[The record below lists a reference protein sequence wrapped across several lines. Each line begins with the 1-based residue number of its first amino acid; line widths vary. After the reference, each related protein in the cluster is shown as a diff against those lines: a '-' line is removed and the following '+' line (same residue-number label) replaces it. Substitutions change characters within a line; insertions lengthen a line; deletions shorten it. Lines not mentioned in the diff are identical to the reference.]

1 MGVSGFPAS
10 ASANTVSYGAAGAQ
24 SIFVTDYHHL
34 TLTGSGTKT
43 FGSGTTRIA
52 GTFDVIGGAVADAT
66 TNSTTVEFNGTSSQA
81 VYGLSYYNVTINNAN
96 GVTLD
101 GTLTVTNTLTLT
113 NGVVTTGTDILRIG
127 ASGSV
132 LRTSG
137 HVAGNF
143 AKTRGTGS
151 PSETYQIGDAIGNYT
166 PVTVAFVN
174 VTVSGELTMSTTAGD
189 HPEILT
195 SGIEPSK
202 TVNRYWTLG
211 ASGITYST
219 YDVTMNFVGGD
230 VDGGANTAN
239 FIIGRYESATW
250 NLPTVGTLTS
260 TSSQATGVVG
270 FGDFQIGEQTTAV
283 LKTWDGGAAT
293 NNWGHGNNWN
303 PNGVPGSSNNVN
315 LTGAN
320 TIDVNVA
327 ASVNSITL
335 NNSSLAV
342 TIQTGNSLTVGG
354 DFLLASGMLNTETT
368 FPAVTGTVS
377 ITGGTVG
384 YTNGGAQ
391 TIAVQSYYHLSLS
404 GSGTKTFGAG
414 TTGIAG
420 D

>member
-1 MGVSGFPAS
+1 VRPP
-10 ASANTVSYGAAGAQ
+10 
-24 SIFVTDYHHL
+24 
-34 TLTGSGTKT
+34 
-43 FGSGTTRIA
+43 
-52 GTFDVIGGAVADAT
+52 
-66 TNSTTVEFNGTSSQA
+66 E
-81 VYGLSYYNVTINNAN
+81 
-96 GVTLD
+96 
-101 GTLTVTNTLTLT
+101 
-113 NGVVTTGTDILRIG
+113 
-127 ASGSV
+127 
-132 LRTSG
+132 
-137 HVAGNF
+137 
-143 AKTRGTGS
+143 
-151 PSETYQIGDAIGNYT
+151 
-166 PVTVAFVN
+166 
-174 VTVSGELTMSTTAGD
+174 TMSTTAGD

-293 NNWGHGNNWN
+293 NNWGDGNNWN
-303 PNGVPGSSNNVN
+303 PNGVPGSGNNVN

-335 NNSSLAV
+335 NNSSLV
-342 TIQTGNSLTVGG
+342 VMIQTGNSLTVGG

-391 TIAVQSYYHLSLS
+391 TIALQSYYHLNLS
-404 GSGTKTFGAG
+404 GSGTKTFSTGTTNIAGDLTLGGTAAADATANTTTIDYNGGGAQVVSAINYDSLTLSNAGTKTFSTGTVGITGSFSITGSAAADATTNNTTVDYNGSGAQTVRVVNYHHLTLSNAGTKIFATG

-420 D
+420 NLTIGGSATADATTNTTTVECGRRPEQTLTVRPAAISRKTISER